1 MTAAP
6 DAGLALEV
14 SGLTKT
20 YATGL
25 FHKRRY
31 EALRGV
37 SFSVPRGEIFGYLG
51 PNGSGKTTTLK
62 VLMGLIFAD
71 SGMVSV
77 LGRRLEDRAW
87 RHEVGYLPEHPYFY
101 DYLTP
106 SEYLDYAGRLFGMAP
121 GLIADRSRELLDL
134 VGLGR
139 SADVPLRR
147 FSKGMVQRL
156 GLAQA
161 MLNDGALLFLDEPMS
176 GLDPIGR
183 RLVRDVIL
191 SLKERGKTVVF
202 STHILSDAETL
213 CDRIALLRS
222 GELLRVGRL
231 DEILR
236 LDVAHLEVL
245 VAGLD
250 AAALAGLPLAA
261 ARRRAVGERAR
272 LRPRLHVAEGGLGP
286 VVSAVEAAGGRV
298 LSVHPVRQ
306 SLEEYF
312 FREMGG
318 AEALARSLEAE

>member
-1 MTAAP
+1 MTPAP
-6 DAGLALEV
+6 DPTLALEV
-14 SGLTKT
+14 SGLSKS
-20 YATGL
+20 YVTGL
-25 FHKRRY
+25 FRRRRY
-31 EALRGV
+31 DALRAV

-62 VLMGLIFAD
+62 LLMGLIFKDAG
-71 SGMVSV
+71 SVTV
-77 LGRRLEDRAW
+77 LGRPLHDRAW
-87 RHEVGYLPEHPYFY
+87 RGEVGYLPEHPYFY

-106 SEYLDYAGRLFGMAP
+106 AEYLDYAGRLFGMP
-121 GLIADRSRELLDL
+121 RGLIADRARDLLAL

-222 GELLRVGRL
+222 GELLKAGRL
-231 DEILR
+231 DEILS
-236 LDVAHLEVL
+236 LDVEHLEVL
-245 VAGLD
+245 VSGLD
-250 AAALAGLPLAA
+250 AAGLAGLPLAPEQ
-261 ARRRAVGERAR
+261 RRAVGDRA
-272 LRPRLHVAEGGLGP
+272 RLHVAEGGLGAL
-286 VVSAVEAAGGRV
+286 VSAVEAAGGRV
-298 LSVHPVRQ
+298 LSVQPVRQ
-306 SLEEYF
+306 TLEEYF